1 MKTVVHTFIAFTSI
15 FLTIAANEKKC
26 KNDIIFKF
34 NSHEF
39 RRNGHK
45 CEF

>member
-1 MKTVVHTFIAFTSI
+1 MKRVVHTFIAFTLI

-26 KNDIIFKF
+26 KNEIILKF

-39 RRNGHK
+39 RRSGLK
-45 CEF
+45 F

>member
-1 MKTVVHTFIAFTSI
+1 MKRVVHTLIAFTLI
-15 FLTIAANEKKC
+15 LLTLAANEKKC
-26 KNDIIFKF
+26 KNVFIITS

-45 CEF
+45 FKF